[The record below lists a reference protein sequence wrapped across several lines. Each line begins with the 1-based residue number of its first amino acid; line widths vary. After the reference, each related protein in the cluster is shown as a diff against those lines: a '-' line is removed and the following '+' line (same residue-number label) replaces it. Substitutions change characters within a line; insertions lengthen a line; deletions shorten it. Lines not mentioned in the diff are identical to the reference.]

1 MNGCRPFADAAD
13 HRTSITLKQQCSSHH
28 YFLFFVPK
36 CGTYVCYVPPMRDTS
51 KYTGILLLD
60 PFLDGLLA
68 PFILPVVKFWV
79 DQKVDAILFGYAVGG
94 GALLTLAF
102 YQALDWWQARRRRA
116 LNDPAH
122 IVVISYPLVIAASIL
137 GYVPILLY
145 AGIGVNG
152 YFIIAIGTGSF
163 YHFCVR
169 NHVRYLKRR
178 LFTLEERELFDR
190 KADKISQV
198 ASIGSMLLLACFA
211 IDPARLDPV
220 TALVACFLL
229 SDIGLLGAFTY
240 FYATLDKQQGAI
252 SDAAVE
258 LEHT

>member
-1 MNGCRPFADAAD
+1 
-13 HRTSITLKQQCSSHH
+13 
-28 YFLFFVPK
+28 
-36 CGTYVCYVPPMRDTS
+36 MRDRS
-51 KYTGILLLD
+51 KYTNILLLD
-60 PFLDGLLA
+60 SFLDGLLY
-68 PFILPVVKFWV
+68 PIILPVIKFWV
-79 DQKVDAILFGYAVGG
+79 DQKVDATLFGYAVGA
-94 GALLTLAF
+94 GALLTLMY
-102 YQALDWWQARRRRA
+102 YQAFDWWQARRRRA
-116 LNDPAH
+116 LNEPDYIA
-122 IVVISYPLVIAASIL
+122 VISYPLVIAASIL

-163 YHFCVR
+163 YYFCTR
-169 NHVRYLKRR
+169 NHLRYLKRR
-178 LFTLEERELFDR
+178 LFTPEARELFDR

-240 FYATLDKQQGAI
+240 FYATLDKQPSAKYG
-252 SDAAVE
+252 VE
-258 LEHT
+258 SKCGHT